1 MKTAIIY
8 IDIDDDLSR
17 VGITTPV
24 IGEKQAKEAIES
36 SSRFLAQDSDF
47 NTMVSAF
54 NTFLNMKEKGEDVEI
69 VFVAGSQRGGLDAQM
84 TLSKQVDE
92 VIRSVKPDQAIL
104 VYDSPEDAKAIPLIE
119 SRLKIVG
126 IERIIVEQHRGV
138 EETYILLGKYIKKLA
153 TERRYSRLFLGV
165 PGIIL
170 LSSSLLAIGGLT
182 AFVLPTIL
190 LVIGGAMLVRGFGV
204 DDAIERWWENSTIMV
219 IVSILSTVS
228 IIIAIINGYL
238 DATMYKTFDLTS
250 VSSVIL
256 VILPYLTFSIII
268 LYSGKLLSRA
278 ISRDIKVWH
287 DLLKIIASIL
297 IYFILSSFLKN
308 VQNGAYIIQIQS
320 FYLLLL
326 SSFLLIVTYFALS
339 TIEKYRLKS

>member
-165 PGIIL
+165 PG
-170 LSSSLLAIGGLT
+170 
-182 AFVLPTIL
+182 
-190 LVIGGAMLVRGFGV
+190 
-204 DDAIERWWENSTIMV
+204 
-219 IVSILSTVS
+219 
-228 IIIAIINGYL
+228 
-238 DATMYKTFDLTS
+238 
-250 VSSVIL
+250 
-256 VILPYLTFSIII
+256 
-268 LYSGKLLSRA
+268 
-278 ISRDIKVWH
+278 
-287 DLLKIIASIL
+287 
-297 IYFILSSFLKN
+297 
-308 VQNGAYIIQIQS
+308 
-320 FYLLLL
+320 
-326 SSFLLIVTYFALS
+326 
-339 TIEKYRLKS
+339 

>member
-1 MKTAIIY
+1 
-8 IDIDDDLSR
+8 
-17 VGITTPV
+17 
-24 IGEKQAKEAIES
+24 
-36 SSRFLAQDSDF
+36 
-47 NTMVSAF
+47 
-54 NTFLNMKEKGEDVEI
+54 
-69 VFVAGSQRGGLDAQM
+69 
-84 TLSKQVDE
+84 
-92 VIRSVKPDQAIL
+92 
-104 VYDSPEDAKAIPLIE
+104 
-119 SRLKIVG
+119 
-126 IERIIVEQHRGV
+126 EQHRGV

-219 IVSILSTVS
+219 IVSILSTIS